1 MANLQRQSLV
11 DRKHFCLN
19 SELEILRKTG
29 VFPSFE
35 SSCGSVDFPRPSLL
49 VASLPCRPIPAL
61 PAHSL
66 CSSPQRKCQVWPLEG
81 AGGPVR
87 TKKSLGFPNSP
98 TPLPLITMIGG
109 AVPVQQNAAEV
120 QPGKVVTLGKAA
132 PATRQMSQFFS
143 ARGLSSST
151 QLLLLQRARSCVW
164 KFSAFADT
172 EFSTKKKKEEAAF
185 DTHLDCSHSD
195 HNISCWMEHT
205 M

>member
-1 MANLQRQSLV
+1 MTNRQRQSLL
-11 DRKHFCLN
+11 DLKHFCLN
-19 SELEILRKTG
+19 SELQILRKTG

-87 TKKSLGFPNSP
+87 TKKSLGFPTP
-98 TPLPLITMIGG
+98 PPPPLPLITMIGG

-143 ARGLSSST
+143 ARGLSSPHSCCCYSGRGAVCGNF
-151 QLLLLQRARSCVW
+151 QLSQTLSSQQRRRRRGLFLTHTSIAR
-164 KFSAFADT
+164 T
-172 EFSTKKKKEEAAF
+172 LT
-185 DTHLDCSHSD
+185 T
-195 HNISCWMEHT
+195 T
-205 M
+205 

>member
-1 MANLQRQSLV
+1 MRECGFSAALSAGGQPALSANPGPPCTLSLFLTT
-11 DRKHFCLN
+11 K
-19 SELEILRKTG
+19 KM
-29 VFPSFE
+29 
-35 SSCGSVDFPRPSLL
+35 PSL
-49 VASLPCRPIPAL
+49 A
-61 PAHSL
+61 
-66 CSSPQRKCQVWPLEG
+66 
-81 AGGPVR
+81 AGGR
-87 TKKSLGFPNSP
+87 WRASQDKEIFRLSHSSP

-164 KFSAFADT
+164 KFSAFADIK
-172 EFSTKKKKEEAAF
+172 FSTKKKKKKAVF

-205 M
+205 V